1 MTITPKAFKKP
12 WRMSLFMRLAM
23 VWPLA
28 LFTGHSIQG
37 AVFALVYDQQ
47 QIGRTDF
54 NLAKDLIILLPQL
67 ENSSGE
73 SRQRWIKQMARYN
86 YYFALNSEITSPT
99 GSPNEIAGKTLA
111 HVKSEIGTNYSL
123 SASAAEQPS
132 EAFRL
137 HLRLKDG
144 TPVTAIV
151 TKSPSA
157 FQWLNGLIFFLQMA
171 AMILFT
177 WIAVKLATLPLERLA
192 SAAESLGTSLDCKP
206 IPEEGPS
213 EVARAAAAFNAMQ
226 EQIKN
231 HLAERVQILASISHD
246 LQTPITRMRLRADL
260 MDDTDQQN
268 KWLADL
274 NAMQILVEEGITYAR
289 SAQKTRE
296 TLRRLDADALLD
308 SLMCDYMDAGQQVNI
323 NGKVGEILFTRAHAL
338 KRIIINLL
346 DNALKFSGAAQIN
359 ISHPDV
365 GMLEI
370 SVLDRGP
377 GIPEHEL
384 ATVLQPFYR
393 VENSR
398 NRNTGGTGLGLAI
411 AHQLSQALDGSLQL
425 KNRAGGGLKAVL
437 LFPKHLTE

>member
-1 MTITPKAFKKP
+1 MTTTPKALKRP
-12 WRMSLFMRLAM
+12 WRTSLFMRLAM
-23 VWPLA
+23 IWPLA

-37 AVFALVYDQQ
+37 AVFALVYDSQ

-67 ENSSGE
+67 EHSSDE
-73 SRQRWIKQMARYN
+73 DRQRWIKQMARYN
-86 YYFALNSEITSPT
+86 YYFALNSAITSPT
-99 GSPNEIAGKTLA
+99 ESPNEVADKTRA
-111 HVKSEIGTNYSL
+111 HVQSEIGNNYSL
-123 SASAAEQPS
+123 NASAPEQPF

-137 HLRLKDG
+137 HLQLKDG
-144 TPVTAIV
+144 TPVSAII

-157 FQWLNGLIFFLQMA
+157 FQWLYGLIFFLQMA
-171 AMILFT
+171 AVILFT

-192 SAAESLGTSLDCKP
+192 SAAESLGTSLNCKP

-260 MDDTDQQN
+260 MDDTDQQK

-296 TLRRLDADALLD
+296 TLCRVDADALLD
-308 SLMCDYMDAGQQVNI
+308 SLMGDYLDAGHEVNI
-323 NGKVGEILFTRAHAL
+323 TGNVGEILFTRPHAL

-346 DNALKFSGAAQIN
+346 DNALKFSGAAQIA
-359 ISHPDV
+359 ISHPSA
-365 GMLEI
+365 GMLAL

-384 ATVLQPFYR
+384 AHVLQPFYR

-398 NRNTGGTGLGLAI
+398 NRSTGGTGLGLAI
-411 AHQLSQALDGSLQL
+411 AHQLSQALNGSLQL
-425 KNRAGGGLKAVL
+425 KNRDGGGLEAVL